1 MKPEVFGGKKKKNP
15 LLRYNDFV
23 WDSVVG
29 MPARGAKNI
38 GKLAIGTVKKGAK
51 IGYNLT
57 DKAIGKKSFKYKSKT
72 KPKTESKPK
81 TETKTKNKN
90 RNKLNVSFGDAVK
103 ASGGKRL
110 VKGDMKTKVPAS
122 RDFSKKAAEGK
133 TTSFKKGM
141 EANKDGKATK
151 SDIKKSTVFT
161 KHYKTGK
168 TLGVMTRAQR
178 RKYDAEAA
186 AAGGKSFEERVAAH
200 EKSSGHG
207 KKHKRETLYKASQRK
222 KSTPESKP
230 SLQKKSTP
238 ESKPKKESTP
248 INKDKKK
255 KKKREL
261 FEGLSTKFS

>member
-1 MKPEVFGGKKKKNP
+1 
-15 LLRYNDFV
+15 
-23 WDSVVG
+23 
-29 MPARGAKNI
+29 
-38 GKLAIGTVKKGAK
+38 
-51 IGYNLT
+51 
-57 DKAIGKKSFKYKSKT
+57 
-72 KPKTESKPK
+72 
-81 TETKTKNKN
+81 
-90 RNKLNVSFGDAVK
+90 

-133 TTSFKKGM
+133 TVSFKEGM
-141 EANKDGKATK
+141 EANKDSKVAK
-151 SDIKKSTVFT
+151 SNIKKSTVFT

-168 TLGVMTRAQR
+168 ALGVMTRAQR

-186 AAGGKSFEERVAAH
+186 GRTFEGQVAKH

-230 SLQKKSTP
+230 KR
-238 ESKPKKESTP
+238 ESIT
-248 INKDKKK
+248 INKDKK